1 MTIDIATAPT
11 AHETLRVHNATNR
24 ICEVCRGAIDR
35 GAGRFRVGETE
46 YHPHCFRFWLTPPA
60 HRAAE
65 PVG

>member
-1 MTIDIATAPT
+1 MSIDIATAGT
-11 AHETLRVHNATNR
+11 AHDFPSRAHTAATR

-60 HRAAE
+60 HRA
-65 PVG
+65 VG